1 MPETTKRVAGAS
13 IHGNGQPWK
22 SPIEERLRRAE
33 PELSKGRYN
42 LVREILAHSDDNCF
56 LTSRKLA
63 ERYKVDAATVVRT
76 IQALGYRKYGD
87 FMSDLRSHF
96 ILHMT
101 PYTVMKAA
109 AREKRSI
116 ADHVEHSLEMDS
128 HNLAA
133 LRSKLRVEQVV
144 ALARQIERSNQIVII
159 GVDLAGTLSYL
170 LSYLLVS
177 IGFNADAPVG
187 STGNVVQKVNLL
199 GPKDLLIAISF
210 GRCLRE
216 TVNAAIRARQR
227 GVPTFGITD
236 SDKTPLARHCDSF
249 WVAPVANPAFN
260 GSYVGPVAA
269 INALL
274 VACAHIRPRRAL
286 ALLKEKQQELTSSN
300 RWFPFDDENY
310 KVGVNHENQQE

>member
-1 MPETTKRVAGAS
+1 MPETAKR
-13 IHGNGQPWK
+13 GQPWR
-22 SPIEERLRRAE
+22 SPIEERLRRAG
-33 PELSKGRYN
+33 PELSNGRRQ

-63 ERYKVDAATVVRT
+63 ERYNVDAATVVRT

-87 FMSDLRSHF
+87 FMGDLRSHF

-109 AREKRSI
+109 AKEHRSI
-116 ADHVEHSLEMDS
+116 ANHVEHSLEMDS

-133 LRSKLRVEQVV
+133 LRSKLHVEQVV
-144 ALARQIERSNQIVII
+144 ALARQIERSNRIVIV
-159 GVDLAGTLSYL
+159 GVDLAATLSYL
-170 LSYLLVS
+170 LAYLLAS

-187 STGNVVQKVNLL
+187 STGNVVQRVNLL

-216 TVNAAIRARQR
+216 TVNAAIRARQLR
-227 GVPTFGITD
+227 VPTFGITD
-236 SDKTPLARHCDSF
+236 SDKTPIARYCDSF
-249 WVAPVANPAFN
+249 WIAPVANPAFN

-274 VACAHIRPRRAL
+274 VACAHLRPRRAL
-286 ALLKEKQQELTSSN
+286 TLLKAKQEEMDSGN
-300 RWFPFDDENY
+300 RWFPFDDEDY
-310 KVGVNHENQQE
+310 QIGRHHEHQQE

>member
-1 MPETTKRVAGAS
+1 MPDGTKRRAGGS
-13 IHGNGQPWK
+13 SNGNGQPWK
-22 SPIEERLRRAE
+22 SPIEERLRQAD
-33 PELSKGRYN
+33 LSKSRTR

-63 ERYKVDAATVVRT
+63 ERYDVDAATVVRT

-133 LRSKLRVEQVV
+133 LRSNVRVEQIV
-144 ALARQIERSNQIVII
+144 ALARQVERSDQIVII
-159 GVDLAGTLSYL
+159 GVDLAATLSYL

-187 STGNVVQKVNLL
+187 STGNVVQKLNLL
-199 GPKDLLIAISF
+199 GPKDLVIAISF

-227 GVPTFGITD
+227 GVPTFAITD

-249 WVAPVANPAFN
+249 WIAPVANPAFN

-300 RWFPFDDENY
+300 RWFPFDEEDH
-310 KVGVNHENQQE
+310 KIGVNYENQQE

>member
-109 AREKRSI
+109 AREKRSV
-116 ADHVEHSLEMDS
+116 ANHVEHSLEMDS

-177 IGFNADAPVG
+177 IGFNAYAPVG

-216 TVNAAIRARQR
+216 TVNAAIRASQR

>member
-1 MPETTKRVAGAS
+1 MPDTTKR
-13 IHGNGQPWK
+13 GQAWR
-22 SPIEERLRRAE
+22 SPIEERLRRAG
-33 PELSKGRYN
+33 PELSNGRRQ

-87 FMSDLRSHF
+87 FMGDLRSHF

-109 AREKRSI
+109 ALEHRSI
-116 ADHVEHSLEMDS
+116 ANHVEHSLEMDS

-133 LRSKLRVEQVV
+133 LRSELRVEQVV
-144 ALARQIERSNQIVII
+144 ALARQIERSKRIVIV
-159 GVDLAGTLSYL
+159 GVDLAATLSYL
-170 LSYLLVS
+170 LAYLLAS

-187 STGNVVQKVNLL
+187 STGNVVQRVNLL
-199 GPKDLLIAISF
+199 GPKDLLIVISF

-216 TVNAAIRARQR
+216 TVNAALRARQR
-227 GVPTFGITD
+227 RVPTFGITD
-236 SDKTPLARHCDSF
+236 SDTTPIARYCDSF
-249 WVAPVANPAFN
+249 WIAPVANPAFN

-286 ALLKEKQQELTSSN
+286 TLLKEKQQEMVSGN
-300 RWFPFDDENY
+300 RWFPLDDENY
-310 KVGVNHENQQE
+310 NLGTDHEHQQE

>member
-1 MPETTKRVAGAS
+1 MPETAKR
-13 IHGNGQPWK
+13 GQPWR
-22 SPIEERLRRAE
+22 SPIEERLRRAG
-33 PELSKGRYN
+33 PELSNGRRQ

-63 ERYKVDAATVVRT
+63 ERYNVDAATVVRT

-87 FMSDLRSHF
+87 FMGDLRSHF

-109 AREKRSI
+109 AKEHRSI
-116 ADHVEHSLEMDS
+116 ANHVEHSLEMDS

-133 LRSKLRVEQVV
+133 LRSKLHVEQVV
-144 ALARQIERSNQIVII
+144 ALARQIERSNRIVIV
-159 GVDLAGTLSYL
+159 GVDLAATLSYL
-170 LSYLLVS
+170 LAYLLAS

-187 STGNVVQKVNLL
+187 STGNVVQRVNLL

-216 TVNAAIRARQR
+216 TVNAAIRARQLR
-227 GVPTFGITD
+227 VPTFGITD
-236 SDKTPLARHCDSF
+236 SDKTPIARYCDSF
-249 WVAPVANPAFN
+249 WIAPVANPAFN

-274 VACAHIRPRRAL
+274 VACAHLRPRRAL
-286 ALLKEKQQELTSSN
+286 TLLKAKQEEMDSGN
-300 RWFPFDDENY
+300 RWFPFDDEGY
-310 KVGVNHENQQE
+310 QIVRDHEHQQE

>member
-1 MPETTKRVAGAS
+1 MPETTKRVARGS
-13 IHGNGQPWK
+13 TYGNGQPWR

-109 AREKRSI
+109 AQEKRSI
-116 ADHVEHSLEMDS
+116 ANHVEHSLEMDS

>member
-1 MPETTKRVAGAS
+1 MPDGTKRRAGAS
-13 IHGNGQPWK
+13 SSGSGQPWK

-33 PELSKGRYN
+33 LSKGRSR

-63 ERYKVDAATVVRT
+63 ERYNVDAATVVRT

-116 ADHVEHSLEMDS
+116 ADHVAHSLEMDS

-133 LRSKLRVEQVV
+133 LRSNVRVEQIVT
-144 ALARQIERSNQIVII
+144 LARQVERSNQIVIV
-159 GVDLAGTLSYL
+159 GVDLAATLSYL

-177 IGFNADAPVG
+177 IGFNADPPVG

-199 GPKDLLIAISF
+199 GPGALLIAVSF

-227 GVPTFGITD
+227 GVPTFAITD

-249 WVAPVANPAFN
+249 WIAPVANPAFN

-286 ALLKEKQQELTSSN
+286 ALLKEKQQELTLSN
-300 RWFPFDDENY
+300 RWFPFDEEDN
-310 KVGVNHENQQE
+310 KIGVNHENQQE

>member
-1 MPETTKRVAGAS
+1 
-13 IHGNGQPWK
+13 
-22 SPIEERLRRAE
+22 
-33 PELSKGRYN
+33 
-42 LVREILAHSDDNCF
+42 
-56 LTSRKLA
+56 
-63 ERYKVDAATVVRT
+63 
-76 IQALGYRKYGD
+76 
-87 FMSDLRSHF
+87 
-96 ILHMT
+96 
-101 PYTVMKAA
+101 
-109 AREKRSI
+109 
-116 ADHVEHSLEMDS
+116 MDS